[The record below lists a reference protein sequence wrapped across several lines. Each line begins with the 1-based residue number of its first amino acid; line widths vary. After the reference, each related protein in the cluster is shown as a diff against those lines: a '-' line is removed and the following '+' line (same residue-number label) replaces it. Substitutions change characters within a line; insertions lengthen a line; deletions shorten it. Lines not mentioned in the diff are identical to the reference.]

1 MAKKKLTKQE
11 SPIMVWEV
19 KQVRVRDLIPNELN
33 PRTITADRLERLQD
47 KISRLGFNQP
57 VKLDHDGTLLGGNK
71 RYRSLMEKGY
81 GDLLI
86 PAMVPPRAL
95 TEKERQEII
104 ISDNVHEGA
113 WDFDMLADHFEL
125 EDLKAWGLEDLP
137 TIQEVLNEG
146 ECDEDEVPEA
156 RPEPKVVQGEVYI
169 LGNHRLMCGDST
181 AITDVE
187 RLMNGEK
194 ADMVF
199 TDPPYNQGVNI
210 SGYLKDRPSFKKLA
224 ESDNL
229 NNFKP
234 DDFLSVLSI
243 LKVKSFYI
251 CCNKDLILN
260 YIQYA
265 KDNNR
270 LWDLLAICK
279 INPIPNK
286 SNKYLSDIEWILFSR
301 ESGAFFD
308 DSLNYDWYR
317 KAQRVNVKA
326 SEFGH
331 PTEKNVGLIQ
341 QYISISSKKNSN
353 VFDLFG
359 GSGST
364 LIACEKTDRKCFM
377 MELDPIYCGVILDRW
392 QKFTGKKA
400 HREDGKPWD
409 EIKEK

>member
-1 MAKKKLTKQE
+1 MAKKKASKQE
-11 SPIMVWEV
+11 SPIMVWDV

-156 RPEPKVVQGEVYI
+156 RPEPKVVKGEIYI

-181 AITDVE
+181 AITDVD

-199 TDPPYNQGVNI
+199 TDPPYNIEYQGV
-210 SGYLKDRPSFKKLA
+210 KDKREKIKNDKM
-224 ESDNL
+224 SDE
-229 NNFKP
+229 
-234 DDFLSVLSI
+234 DFLDFLRQSI
-243 LKVKSFYI
+243 QPSDVMYVCCSWQYSNLFKQAMYEIGKPAKAMIVWDKVNPAQHLDLYFKQHEIIFYHGPFGGKKTVRGDIWELKRQKNTV
-251 CCNKDLILN
+251 
-260 YIQYA
+260 
-265 KDNNR
+265 
-270 LWDLLAICK
+270 
-279 INPIPNK
+279 
-286 SNKYLSDIEWILFSR
+286 
-301 ESGAFFD
+301 
-308 DSLNYDWYR
+308 
-317 KAQRVNVKA
+317 
-326 SEFGH
+326 H
-331 PTEKNVGLIQ
+331 PTMKPVELIEIALGDHADRKTV
-341 QYISISSKKNSN
+341 Y
-353 VFDLFG
+353 DGFG

-377 MELDPIYCGVILDRW
+377 MELDPLYCGVILDRW

-400 HREDGKPWD
+400 HREEGKPWD
-409 EIKEK
+409 EIKQK